1 MKDDLKIG
9 DKLLIINN
17 KLGDRTFGTIN
28 VGEVITITG
37 FGAILLALLAVV
49 AVVVTRLVV
58 FFGVMILGKVMYP
71 ED

>member
-37 FGAILLALLAVV
+37 FGENKKFLYHHGSLALQIIDGIYIKLDDDDK
-49 AVVVTRLVV
+49 
-58 FFGVMILGKVMYP
+58 II
-71 ED
+71 